1 VCVTVG
7 SSGCT
12 VGFSFVGVMQE
23 CVGVK
28 QEMCRCNVGHV

>member
-12 VGFSFVGVMQE
+12 VGFSFVGVM
-23 CVGVK
+23 CNAG
-28 QEMCRCNVGHV
+28 MCRCKAGNV

>member
-1 VCVTVG
+1 MYVTVG

-23 CVGVK
+23 
-28 QEMCRCNVGHV
+28 MCRCKAGNV